1 MRGTPANVQIGIF
14 IASFSTALSGQV
26 SQQVR
31 ASIDR
36 IVGGQ
41 GAYSPDSKVYKVGL
55 PRSEATI
62 VYDYQILS
70 PNLGLN
76 SWVAFKPRI
85 HNEAILVGQ
94 LLLARR

>member
-41 GAYSPDSKVYKVGL
+41 GATVRTAKSTRWVFQGL
-55 PRSEATI
+55 KQRLSTI
-62 VYDYQILS
+62 IKSSRQIL
-70 PNLGLN
+70 G
-76 SWVAFKPRI
+76 
-85 HNEAILVGQ
+85 
-94 LLLARR
+94 